1 MRFRCA
7 IVFGLTAWACSA
19 HAYML
24 QEWNKIL
31 PTSTVVNDVFVD
43 PAGNT
48 FVLGTNSTGWARLYV
63 TKVSPTGVNLWS
75 VLIDEGQRD
84 LEGSDILVDA
94 GGSIYIDYLIDGS
107 SMKVRKL
114 RGSDGVTLGTLEP
127 QDYIE
132 RVTRGGNLV
141 IDATNT
147 VYWVTICRDDV
158 SNQLALQIANVNSA
172 SLPSS
177 TFHFQPYPLETR
189 LLAVR
194 PRPGGGVMVLT
205 GIAAL
210 SPIDSGSYIS
220 TLYSFPSSGPPTLFP
235 AGYATTFATIPGTTD
250 VLFVGAHPTG
260 RGDLSRHEMTADG
273 LITFARLMIVDG
285 RTVVIR
291 DLHVSKFG
299 TAFAVGAALKEVGTQ
314 TDSLVSTFQLRG
326 GDATEREFKVS
337 TPDVL
342 QSFTSVRGDS
352 YGTVTCVEVINSS
365 TLKIAEVDP
374 THTSILHTRS
384 YSITPFS
391 SEAAH
396 SVNAAGFTAIGMGS
410 RIVGLKPRDLKDIY
424 MGNTTYRGGTN
435 ATAIVRMY
443 EPITS
448 QRTVTLSDGGSPYVT
463 IATSRVVLAGQTQ
476 FSATVLTNPVPTT
489 QNITLTAKY
498 GNQTRTFSFTL
509 TP

>member
-1 MRFRCA
+1 MRFRSA
-7 IVFGLTAWACSA
+7 AVFGLIAWACSA
-19 HAYML
+19 QAYML

-31 PTSTVVNDVFVD
+31 PANTVVNDLFVD

-48 FVLGTNSTGWARLYV
+48 IVLGTETSGWHRLYV
-63 TKVSPTGVNLWS
+63 TKVSPAGVNLWS
-75 VLIDEGQRD
+75 VFIDEGQRD

-107 SMKVRKL
+107 STKVRRL
-114 RGSDGVTLGTLEP
+114 RGTDGATLGTLEP
-127 QDYIE
+127 QDSTE
-132 RVTRGGNLV
+132 SVTRGGNLV
-141 IDATNT
+141 IDAANT
-147 VYWVTICRDDV
+147 VYWVTISRDNV
-158 SNQLALQIANVNSA
+158 SNRLGLQIANLNAA

-177 TFHFQPYPLETR
+177 TFRFQTYPMETT

-205 GIAAL
+205 GVSAL
-210 SPIDSGSYIS
+210 SPIEFGSYIS
-220 TLYSFPSSGPPTLFP
+220 TLYSFPPSGSPKLFP
-235 AGYATTFATIPGTTD
+235 TGFATTFATIPGTTD
-250 VLFVGAHPTG
+250 VLFVGAHPTN

-273 LITFARLMIVDG
+273 LITFAQFMIVDG
-285 RTVVIR
+285 RTVIIR
-291 DLHVSKFG
+291 DLHISKFG

-337 TPDVL
+337 TPDVR
-342 QSFTSVRGDS
+342 QSFASVCGDS
-352 YGTVTCVEVINSS
+352 YGTVTCVENINNS

-384 YSITPFS
+384 YAITGFS
-391 SEAAH
+391 ESSH
-396 SVNAAGFTAIGMGS
+396 SMNAVGFTAIGMGS

-424 MGNTTYRGGTN
+424 MGNTTYKGGTN
-435 ATAIVRMY
+435 ATAIIRMY

-448 QRTVTLSDGGSPYVT
+448 QRIVTLSDGGSPYVT
-463 IATSRVVLAGQTQ
+463 IATSKVILAGQTQ
-476 FSATVLTNPVPTT
+476 ISATVLTNPVPSA

-498 GNQTRTFSFTL
+498 GNQTRTFAFTL